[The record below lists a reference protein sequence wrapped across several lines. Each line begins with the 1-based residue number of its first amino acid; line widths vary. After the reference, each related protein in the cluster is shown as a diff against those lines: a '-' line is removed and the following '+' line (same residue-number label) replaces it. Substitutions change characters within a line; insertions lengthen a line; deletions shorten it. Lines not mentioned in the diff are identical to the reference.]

1 MPGGGLFQ
9 MAAVG
14 HQNIAMNL
22 QNYNAVEEYIQV
34 DIRDPIGFN
43 KIINFDIPRNADTVK
58 QILFN
63 IKMNPAPRGW
73 HYKKSWYTHFFKKIT
88 LEIGGQTIFSIN
100 SEMLQ
105 MEQLMYGETGAKEIT
120 FNYPTLA
127 EQIEKSKVSH
137 EVIVEPLKL
146 SKLIHTGIIRM
157 VSLAFHL
164 VRVRIETY
172 SLHDILEQDGTQV
185 FVPIEEPHDTFIQ
198 SMHPALLYQ
207 YLEDEPRRTMATGDH
222 KDTVIQDCYV
232 VQQTDTNQRI
242 NIRFNQGGICSALY
256 IWITDEHNKE
266 ISQQLVSHIKIKLN
280 GNDRINSSGLHSRF
294 INKNN
299 LPFPTID
306 NDKSQNLYY
315 ISYFSGINPQNGAEN
330 GLNTSRIDN
339 YTCEIDWINNIN
351 MNVKIHFVHRSMNTL
366 RTTHGMAGLICLNN
380 VDYTINEGIEFE
392 NTDQLIDIPSDEL
405 CMLTHDN
412 FAEGTEVDY
421 CNGCKK
427 AFTTEMLKQWMATR
441 RDKKCVHCAKPYN
454 NTTFKRGKAHLVNP
468 VNEDVAVI
476 PANTAPTDLIV
487 TYRSPNIISKFLKYF
502 FNYTVYTKIKN
513 N

>member
-1 MPGGGLFQ
+1 MPGGGLMQ
-9 MAAVG
+9 MVAYG
-14 HQNIAMNL
+14 HQNIHMNL
-22 QNYNAVEEYIQV
+22 QNYNNVEEYINI
-34 DIRDPIGFN
+34 DIQGPIGFN

-88 LEIGGQTIFSIN
+88 LEIGGQTVFSIN

-105 MEQLMYGETGAKEIT
+105 MEQLIHGETGAKETT
-120 FNYPTLA
+120 FNYPTLS
-127 EQIEKSKVSH
+127 ERVEKSKVSH

-164 VRVRIETY
+164 VRVRIETC
-172 SLHDILEQDGTQV
+172 SLEDILEQDGTQV

-198 SMHPALLYQ
+198 SMQPALLYQ
-207 YLEDEPRRTMATGDH
+207 YLEDEPRRAMAQGEH
-222 KDTVIQDCYV
+222 KDTIIHNCYS
-232 VQQTDTNQRI
+232 VQQTVANQRT
-242 NIRFNQGGICSALY
+242 NIRFNQDNICSALY

-266 ISQQLVSHIKIKLN
+266 VPKQLVSNIKIKLN
-280 GNDRINSSGLHSRF
+280 GNDRINSSGLHCRF

-299 LPFPTID
+299 LPFPTVD
-306 NDKSQNLYY
+306 NDKSENLYY
-315 ISYFSGINPQNGAEN
+315 ISYFSGRNPQNGAEN
-330 GLNTSRIDN
+330 GLNTSQIEN
-339 YTCEIDWINNIN
+339 YTCEIDWVNNIN
-351 MNVKIHFVHRSMNTL
+351 MNVKIHFVHRSMNML
-366 RTTHGMAGLICLNN
+366 RTTNGMAGIMWLNCL
-380 VDYTINEGIEFE
+380 DYIINKGIEFE
-392 NTDQLIDIPSDEL
+392 NTDQLIDIPSNEL
-405 CMLTHDN
+405 CMLTYNN

-468 VNEDVAVI
+468 VIEDIAVI
-476 PANTAPTDLIV
+476 PANTETEQLIV
-487 TYRSPNIISKFLKYF
+487 NQVENVRNLRNRF
-502 FNYTVYTKIKN
+502 FGNLFR
-513 N
+513 